1 MWPSRARGHSCWAC
15 TPAASEV
22 GEPLL
27 ESAVLKALE
36 SLDDD
41 CNDTVILM
49 MMRLMVM
56 MMRMQLVTMGIQV
69 EMVVIAQD

>member
-1 MWPSRARGHSCWAC
+1 M
-15 TPAASEV
+15 
-22 GEPLL
+22 
-27 ESAVLKALE
+27 KALE